1 MALTQTKFKSVA
13 AKLFAKAKAGNLTQ
27 LVTFATQGGTDP
39 VTGATT
45 AGASDTVDVV
55 REDYQAN
62 EIDGSI
68 VMQGDFKLL
77 AEFDSFVNLD
87 PRSSGITATVDG
99 VDVRLMDAQKDAAD
113 AAWTLQ
119 MRKL

>member
-27 LVTFATQGGTDP
+27 SVTFSTQGGTDP

-45 AGASDTVDVV
+45 AGVSDTVDVV
-55 REDYQAN
+55 REDYKSN

-87 PRSSGITATVDG
+87 PRNSGITATVDG

-113 AAWTLQ
+113 AVWTLQ